1 MTVRTYYRETKDG
14 RKVVYVDYSIDG
26 NRKRERTVMFYHS
39 QPKNSSEREHN
50 KETKKLEE
58 NFVSNLTLK
67 IQSGELGIQVS
78 KHKNK
83 NFIEFFSYL
92 TQKRESTD
100 KNYSTWRS
108 ALKHL
113 KEFCPDGLS
122 FKQMDKHW
130 LEDFKHFLSVTQG
143 LKSSSAN
150 NYFNVV
156 KHGIHD
162 AFRERLIPID
172 FATLVSAP
180 TVEHAIRVFLTQEE
194 IQKLKETECKNLILK
209 KAFLFSCMTGMAYA
223 DIKKLE
229 WKDFR
234 NDDEGNFFIDFHRKK
249 TKGLQNHPISKEA
262 REFLGVASKLPN
274 EKVFRELNYNSW
286 MNMQLREWVYS
297 AGIQKTITFHCARHS
312 YATLLLHKK
321 ADITVVK
328 ELLGHNDLKTTM
340 IYAKVMDIDKRNAA
354 DLIHFGI

>member
-1 MTVRTYYRETKDG
+1 MKVKTYYRETKDG
-14 RKVVYVDYSIDG
+14 RKVIYVDYSIDG
-26 NRKRERTVMFYHS
+26 KRKREKTVMFLYAN
-39 QPKNSSEREHN
+39 PKSSFEREHN
-50 KETKKLEE
+50 KKTQ
-58 NFVSNLTLK
+58 NFKEHYVSQLTLK
-67 IQSGELGIQVS
+67 LQSGELGIQVS

-113 KEFCPDGLS
+113 REFCPDGLTY
-122 FKQMDKHW
+122 KELDKHW
-130 LEDFKHFLSVTQG
+130 LEDFKHFLTVKQG

-172 FATLVSAP
+172 FADLVSAP
-180 TVEHAIRVFLTQEE
+180 TVEKAIRVFLTHDE
-194 IQKLKETECKNLILK
+194 ILKLKETECKNPILK

-223 DIKKLE
+223 DVKKLQ

-234 NDDEGNFFIDFHRKK
+234 TDDEGNYFIDFHRKK

-262 REFLGVASKLPN
+262 RELLGTASKLT
-274 EKVFRELNYNSW
+274 EERVFKNLHYNSW

-297 AGIQKTITFHCARHS
+297 AGIQKTVTFHVARHS
-312 YATLLLHKK
+312 YATLLLHKG
-321 ADITVVK
+321 ADITAVK

-354 DLIHFGI
+354 DLINFGS